1 MAIVIIAEAPLLTFE
16 LSSSDEEE
24 TDDLKILAVLRE
36 ILAQGLTVVVK
47 DRAVIYV
54 NANE

>member
-36 ILAQGLTVVVK
+36 IRAQGLTVVVK